1 MKYTV
6 LIALL
11 GMVSAKHHHHQS
23 LAQKVDVPLPYG
35 SSDVTFIPGKAAA
48 AKVVE
53 KQIAMQA
60 ASDAAVA
67 AANAKATQECHD
79 LKAKVTKARVHQID
93 NEVPQNPYWTRREWV
108 NRPPPALLQVEDN
121 ESDKSYQA
129 ARVVAA
135 NTVAKQE
142 ATEASNVATITGIID
157 KATAETAAKNLRTE
171 HLHIERM
178 NEFQAVFIPEENVTL
193 QMY

>member
-1 MKYTV
+1 MKYTAI
-6 LIALL
+6 IALI
-11 GMVSAKHHHHQS
+11 GAASARHHHHKS
-23 LAQKVDVPLPYG
+23 LAQLESHPIPLPYG

-67 AANAKATQECHD
+67 AANAKATEECHD

-108 NRPPPALLQVEDN
+108 NRPPPALV
-121 ESDKSYQA
+121 
-129 ARVVAA
+129 
-135 NTVAKQE
+135 
-142 ATEASNVATITGIID
+142 
-157 KATAETAAKNLRTE
+157 
-171 HLHIERM
+171 
-178 NEFQAVFIPEENVTL
+178 
-193 QMY
+193 